1 MAGRA
6 IKVSGWIAK
15 GNPCCVSRLDD
26 AESVRYACAMIDKF
40 VHSMADAMAGI
51 PDGSTVLLGGFGDV
65 GIPTPLLDGLIT
77 QGARDLTIVA
87 VAGGRD
93 GSAIEQLLS
102 LGRVHRLIC
111 SFVRP
116 ASLAGR
122 LFQRGDLE
130 VEIVPQG
137 TLAERIRATGAGIT
151 GFYTPTGADTL
162 LAEGRETREIGG
174 RLCLLE
180 YPLPGDVAL
189 IEAWRADRWGNLT
202 YRDSAQNLNPVMAM
216 GAKLTIAMTRN
227 VAALGE
233 LAPET
238 IVTPGIFV
246 NRVLHVPL

>member
-1 MAGRA
+1 VAA
-6 IKVSGWIAK
+6 VAST
-15 GNPCCVSRLDD
+15 D
-26 AESVRYACAMIDKF
+26 AALCASVAAMIDKF
-40 VHSMADAMAGI
+40 VHSMADAMADI
-51 PDGSTVLLGGFGDV
+51 ADGSTILLGGFGDV
-65 GIPTPLLDGLIT
+65 GIPTPLLDGLIA
-77 QGARDLTIVA
+77 QGARDLTIVV

-93 GSAIEQLLS
+93 GSAIERLLS
-102 LGRVHRLIC
+102 LGRVRKMIC

-130 VEIVPQG
+130 VDVVPQG
-137 TLAERIRATGAGIT
+137 TMAERMRAAGAGIT

-174 RLCLLE
+174 KLCLLE

-189 IEAWRADRWGNLT
+189 IEAWNADRWGNLT
-202 YRDSAQNLNPVMAM
+202 YRDSARNLNPVMAM
-216 GAKLTIAMTRN
+216 AAKLTIAMTRN
-227 VAALGE
+227 VVALGE
-233 LAPET
+233 LSPEI